1 MVKEST
7 IKSLLRRQIS
17 LDMGDFEIRIE
28 RIGKH
33 GSAVFYLWTSIQPSE
48 GIHPTIDS
56 MPLTKQEVLTRI
68 ELLCDY
74 RGIDLSANEILAM
87 DQMFL
92 SKLP

>member
-1 MVKEST
+1 MVKEFT
-7 IKSLLRRQIS
+7 IKSLLRRQVS
-17 LDMGDFEIRIE
+17 MDMGDFVIRIE

-33 GSAVFYLWTSIQPSE
+33 GSAVFYLWTSIQPSV

-92 SKLP
+92 SKIP

>member
-7 IKSLLRRQIS
+7 IKSVLQRQLQ
-17 LDMGDFEIRIE
+17 LDMGDFIVRIE

-48 GIHPTIDS
+48 GIHPTVDS
-56 MPLTKQEVLTRI
+56 MPLTKQEVLTRV

-74 RGIDLSANEILAM
+74 RGKVLSDIEIFAM
-87 DQMFL
+87 DQVFL
-92 SKLP
+92 TKIP

>member
-7 IKSLLRRQIS
+7 IKSLLRRQLF
-17 LDMGDFEIRIE
+17 LDMDDFQIRIE

-33 GSAVFYLWTSIQPSE
+33 GGAIFYLWTSIQPSE

-56 MPLTKQEVLTRI
+56 MPLTKQEALTRI

-74 RGIDLSANEILAM
+74 RGRILSDVEIFAID
-87 DQMFL
+87 QVFL

>member
-56 MPLTKQEVLTRI
+56 MPLTKQEVLTRV

-74 RGIDLSANEILAM
+74 RGTILSDVEIFAM

-92 SKLP
+92 SKVP